1 VTLAQL
7 TFDLPHR
14 AALGAE
20 DFLVSDCNLAAVKL
34 IDSWPGWQARV
45 QLLIGPPASGKTHL
59 ARVFQALSGAR
70 ALEPS
75 AIDIG
80 LIETVGE
87 GVPLIVEDAD
97 RGAYDER
104 ALFHLLNLA
113 REKSLY
119 VLITARSAP
128 RGWDITLPDLISRLK
143 AIPAVEIGAPDE
155 ALLKTVL
162 LKQFA
167 DRQLKVEPKVLEFL
181 ALNIDRS
188 LAAAASAVEAVD
200 RLALATGRK
209 INRQLV
215 AEVLAAWGSP
225 EEGGAG
231 LA

>member
-59 ARVFQALSGAR
+59 ARVFQALSSAH

-75 AIDIG
+75 ALDIG
-80 LIETVGE
+80 LIETIGE
-87 GVPLIVEDAD
+87 GAPLVAEDAD
-97 RGAYDER
+97 RRTYDEQ

-119 VLITARSAP
+119 VLITAQSVP
-128 RGWDITLPDLISRLK
+128 RNWNIALPDLISRLQ
-143 AIPAVEIGAPDE
+143 AVPAVEIGAPDE

-167 DRQLKVEPKVLEFL
+167 DRQLQVEPKVLEFL

-188 LAAAASAVEAVD
+188 LAAAAAAVEAVD

-215 AEVLAAWGSP
+215 TEVLAACGAP
-225 EEGGAG
+225 EETG